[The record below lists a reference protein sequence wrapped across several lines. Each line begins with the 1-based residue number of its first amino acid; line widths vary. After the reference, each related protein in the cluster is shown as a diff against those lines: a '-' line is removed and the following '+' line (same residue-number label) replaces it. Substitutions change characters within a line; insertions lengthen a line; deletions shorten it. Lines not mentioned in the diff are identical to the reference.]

1 MSLNIK
7 ILRHKE
13 YYLISSIVD
22 ELLFQRKNNFRI
34 CIPQPTEGNIFTP
47 RKLRIIKQIRRE
59 GICCAATSAAL
70 ISNFLSRKPIKICTK
85 QLACKHHARIQ
96 LLRHY
101 FSVRHF
107 GHSRMATKIVFI
119 NAKRDISSG
128 QSEQNVRSQLPLN
141 YILRPIKSF
150 SF

>member
-70 ISNFLSRKPIKICTK
+70 ISNFL
-85 QLACKHHARIQ
+85 ARIQ